1 MTYFRRLPTVANTCK
16 FTSSIAFVPFN
27 QSKAESARYSHFGS
41 RRRIKSHPRLIL
53 LGCACQ
59 RPAGRVVRDQSRRPQ
74 GTAGVTRVFLPRK
87 IRPKGHEHYH
97 VSVTMNFLNIELRP
111 KKWFPS
117 HTSSITPTFRELWEH
132 GAPHWIGT
140 AATHWM

>member
-16 FTSSIAFVPFN
+16 FTSSIAFLPFK

-41 RRRIKSHPRLIL
+41 RRCIKSHPRLIL

-59 RPAGRVVRDQSRRPQ
+59 RPAARQSRPRSEPRPQ

-87 IRPKGHEHYH
+87 IRPKGHEHYD

-111 KKWFPS
+111 KKNGFLHTLQALHPS
-117 HTSSITPTFRELWEH
+117 FVNFGSMELLT
-132 GAPHWIGT
+132 G
-140 AATHWM
+140 